1 MEEAEKALSGNMC
14 SSMHRLK
21 DLDGSLGGYFVFP
34 DLYASR
40 EGSFRLKF
48 TLYEMEGY
56 CVFRNVI
63 YYEGNDDAH
72 TSWQTKQAGLSRND
86 GEYRHSARLCSLKR
100 IPSLFGQE
108 FSRDGRVY
116 CSVPTLC

>member
-1 MEEAEKALSGNMC
+1 MYGSRQVMLNIPSDSALNNSPFDANPAFVMYVSLVYPRTPTEEAAGVLSGNMC

-40 EGSFRLKF
+40 EGSYRLRF

-56 CVFRNVI
+56 FN
-63 YYEGNDDAH
+63 
-72 TSWQTKQAGLSRND
+72 
-86 GEYRHSARLCSLKR
+86 
-100 IPSLFGQE
+100 
-108 FSRDGRVY
+108 
-116 CSVPTLC
+116 